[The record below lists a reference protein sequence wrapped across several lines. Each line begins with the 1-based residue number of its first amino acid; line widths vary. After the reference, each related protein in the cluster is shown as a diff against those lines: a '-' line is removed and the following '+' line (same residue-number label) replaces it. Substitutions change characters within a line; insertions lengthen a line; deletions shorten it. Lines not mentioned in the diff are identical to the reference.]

1 MKQIKIVLLCCLLI
15 MGFSGL
21 SEAEDLQVTK
31 VIEVGEA
38 SWVPYEIPLKFSPDG
53 SKLAYF
59 RGWSLVVSDTMGNN
73 RQICE
78 FELKPY
84 LYEWLSEDEI
94 IVTIY
99 KHKKASDTRQL
110 LHIDLQTGE
119 KEILREYTRPL
130 LGEKSNEPS
139 FRGPLKTVEGNLYCR
154 LENDTRREAI
164 FPKSKYKNHQK
175 TILAEEN
182 HFLTWGD
189 DGVYK
194 VTTDFSDSIR
204 LGPKPYSHIPLPPT
218 YNNGLSYVIYNGKLL
233 RFSDSTVIDINS
245 YLTYIPQ
252 NTKYCGATFPQF
264 NPTGDEIVFNQN
276 CYGEDENNNDYET
289 DMVGIFNIESKKI
302 TMLDTLI
309 NLQACQAPS
318 YAPDGL
324 KIALLSDR
332 KVYIIYRE
340 PNK

>member
-1 MKQIKIVLLCCLLI
+1 MKQIQIFLLCCVLI
-15 MGFSGL
+15 TGFSGTL
-21 SEAEDLQVTK
+21 RAEDLQVTK

-59 RGWSLVVSDTMGNN
+59 RGWSLMVSDTLGNN

-78 FELKPY
+78 FDLKPY
-84 LYEWLSEDEI
+84 LYEWLTEDEI
-94 IVTIY
+94 IVTVY
-99 KHKKASDTRQL
+99 KHKRASDTRRMV
-110 LHIDLQTGE
+110 HIDINTGE
-119 KEILREYTRPL
+119 KEILREYARPP
-130 LGEKSNEPS
+130 LGQKSVEPS

-154 LENDTRREAI
+154 LEEDTRRAAT
-164 FPKSKYKNHQK
+164 FPQSKYKNHQK

-182 HFLTWGD
+182 HILTWGD

-194 VTTDFSDSIR
+194 VTTDFSDSTR
-204 LGPKPYSHIPLPPT
+204 LGPKPYAHIPLPPT
-218 YNNGLSYVIYNGKLL
+218 YDNSLSYVIYNGKLL
-233 RFSDSTVIDINS
+233 HLSDSMVLDINS

-264 NPTGDEIVFNQN
+264 NPSANEIIFNQS
-276 CYGEDENNNDYET
+276 CYGEDENNKDYDT
-289 DMVGIFNIESKKI
+289 DIAGLFNIDKKEVTI
-302 TMLDTLI
+302 LDTLV

-324 KIALLSDR
+324 KIALLSEK

-340 PNK
+340 